1 MFQTENGNHPKVVG
15 SSGSGYLPYTRI
27 RQEISHLGLSKI
39 GENLKQKTKRKKAL
53 LFMIYFTLSIGCAL
67 PKLKGE
73 EFGMGVPERAL
84 PASGMVTSDTK
95 ENETRRKPERGAGR
109 HAIANEKF
117 ATNGKHYPLGSL
129 PWFTP
134 SDSTKMYGLNFLSS
148 PVLVSD
154 VTDIGSGPVMWLK
167 ADAGVTGTTTVTNWA
182 DQTANGN
189 DAAHAT
195 AGPELVTD
203 AGNFNPGLRFD
214 AGTGSTGEYLTISGL
229 TLDASVEDLTVFV
242 VFNTADNTL
251 DQHILDQDN
260 SPSTTDVPMEVN
272 TAPGFSRLRSRYGQ
286 VTANYVAQNL
296 DNNTNYL
303 AGFTS
308 EQSDD
313 NNTTSNQL
321 LFFNGTRGNTGT
333 PTVESVTGGWILSSD
348 IPNDDLDGVIF
359 EVIVYDEV
367 LSDVDRVK
375 VESYLSL
382 KYGITLSNDNDGDA
396 TTGESLTGFVEGDY
410 LDPLGNKIWN
420 YTAAYHND
428 IAGIGYDESDFSQLK
443 SKSQSSNSIVT
454 IEDTNG
460 GATMGDPARGYLIWG
475 NDATVTTATTS
486 DVPAKIF
493 ERMTRVWR
501 TEYASGG
508 LDGVSIEFDLTGLGY
523 DGNTVDDFALII
535 STSATMASGAL
546 TTPTSFASSILTFD
560 NIDFTSGSTS
570 FFTLS
575 LGTIAPGGVGGG
587 LYSWFKADAGV
598 TGTAPV
604 TNWTDQALTGIDAQH
619 ATKGPDFVSSI
630 MNFNPALLFDRTV
643 KEELRF
649 EIDLNPSETDLTV
662 FTPFIPTRTPG
673 NSNQSSILAQET
685 GDVGGAGGRPIVQL
699 HLTSGLRNR
708 FENSATIFW
717 DDGYVL
723 DSLQYLSFSSLQTDD
738 NDKVSSLKLYK
749 NGVANGAFTPD
760 VETANG
766 AWKIG
771 NNRNTGMP
779 FSGYI
784 PEIIVYD
791 EVLSDPNRKR
801 VDSYLAIKY
810 GATLDNT
817 GGGTNGDY
825 VDSDGTTYWSATT
838 NAGYHKNV
846 AGIGNDL
853 NSGLTQKQSKSIVNG
868 TIVTIGLDDDVT
880 PDGLE
885 TSNANNDG
893 SFSADNSYMAW
904 GSDGASFVAVDG
916 DPATDEIPTGV
927 NSRLNRQWRVQ
938 EIGTVGT
945 VTVQF
950 DLSTIPRA
958 DNETDIVLVVS
969 DEENFASGTATITIV
984 VQSFVTA
991 ADNLANF
998 RVDLPNG
1005 AYFTLGSAEFNALP
1019 ITMLSFA
1026 GKAASDHVMLDW
1038 STASEVNNSFFDV
1051 ERRTVSGTFERIGS
1065 VVGAGNSSDIQEYSF
1080 QDGSPKSGVNHYR
1093 VVDFSESGERGY
1105 SEMVMVEFSIPKQEP
1120 VPLKLYPNPVSQ
1132 GSEFVLDL
1140 THVQE
1145 EFELQM
1151 FDTNGQFI
1159 LSKTKYNDGQILIPT
1174 SGMKPGIYMVKCIE
1188 SNGKQSYGKI
1198 IVTN

>member
-1 MFQTENGNHPKVVG
+1 MFQINQWNRQRMVCF
-15 SSGSGYLPYTRI
+15 SGSGDKPCARGRTKKTT
-27 RQEISHLGLSKI
+27 LSQNET
-39 GENLKQKTKRKKAL
+39 GEKTKQEERNKKAL
-53 LFMIYFTLSIGCAL
+53 LLMIYFTLSIGL
-67 PKLKGE
+67 TSPGLKAEGLSAE
-73 EFGMGVPERAL
+73 VSMRRLDPTETVTYSAEKNRDKSEKKPVSPARKKSTLKTDSLRATRAL
-84 PASGMVTSDTK
+84 PS
-95 ENETRRKPERGAGR
+95 N
-109 HAIANEKF
+109 
-117 ATNGKHYPLGSL
+117 
-129 PWFTP
+129 
-134 SDSTKMYGLNFLSS
+134 
-148 PVLVSD
+148 
-154 VTDIGSGPVMWLK
+154 VTDIGSGPVLWLK
-167 ADAGVTGTTTVTNWA
+167 AGAGITGTTTVTNWA
-182 DQTANGN
+182 DQSGNGN
-189 DAAHAT
+189 DATHAT

-203 AGNFNPGLRFD
+203 AANFNPGLRFD
-214 AGTGSTGEYLTISGL
+214 AGTNSTGEYLTIPGL

-251 DQHILDQDN
+251 DQHVLDQDN
-260 SPSTTDVPMEVN
+260 SPAFTFVPMEID
-272 TAPGFSRLRSRYGQ
+272 AGSGFSRLRSRYGST
-286 VTANYVAQNL
+286 TANYVTQNL
-296 DNNTNYL
+296 DNNTTFL
-303 AGFTS
+303 ADFTS

-313 NNTTSNQL
+313 NNTISNQL
-321 LFFNGTRGNTGT
+321 LFFNGTRGNTST
-333 PTVESVTGGWILSSD
+333 PTVASVTGGWILSSD

-428 IAGIGYDESDFSQLK
+428 ITGIGYDESDFSQLK
-443 SKSQSSNSIVT
+443 SKSHNINSIVT

-460 GATMGDPARGYLIWG
+460 GATMGDPTRGYLIWG

-501 TEYASGG
+501 TEYTSGG

-535 STSATMASGAL
+535 STSATMANGTL
-546 TTPTSFASSILTFD
+546 TAPTSFTSSVLTFD

-604 TNWTDQALTGIDAQH
+604 TNWTDQAFTGIDAQH
-619 ATKGPDFVSSI
+619 ATKGPEYVGSI
-630 MNFNPALLFDRTV
+630 MNFNPALEFDRSL

-673 NSNQSSILAQET
+673 NSGQSCILAQET
-685 GDVGGAGGRPIVQL
+685 GNLGGAGGRPVVQL

-708 FENSATIFW
+708 YENVTTTFW

-749 NGVANGAFTPD
+749 NGVANGAYAPD

-771 NNRNTGMP
+771 NNRNTGQP

-784 PEIIVYD
+784 PEIIIYD
-791 EVLSDPNRKR
+791 EVLSDPNRQR
-801 VDSYLAIKY
+801 VDSYLALKY

-825 VDSDGTTYWSATT
+825 VDSDGTTYWSATS
-838 NAGYHKNV
+838 NSGYHNNV
-846 AGIGNDL
+846 SGIGRDSNSDL
-853 NSGLTQKQSKSIVNG
+853 EQKQSKSIKTG
-868 TIVTIGLDDDVT
+868 TLVTIGLDDDASA
-880 PDGLE
+880 DGLE
-885 TSNANNDG
+885 TNNADNDG
-893 SFSADNSYMAW
+893 TFSVDNSFLVW
-904 GSDGASFVAVDG
+904 GTDRASFNPEAS
-916 DPATDEIPTGV
+916 DPGLAQIPSGV
-927 NSRLNRQWRVQ
+927 NSRLNRQWRIQ
-938 EIGTVGT
+938 ETGTLGT

-950 DLSTIPRA
+950 DLTDIPNS
-958 DNETDIVLVVS
+958 DSEGDIVLIIS
-969 DEENFASGTATITIV
+969 DEVDFTSGTATVSTV
-984 VQSFVTA
+984 TQSFVTA
-991 ADNLANF
+991 ADNLVNF
-998 RVDLPNG
+998 RIDFPDG
-1005 AYFTLGSAEFNALP
+1005 AYFTLGSAEENALP
-1019 ITMLSFA
+1019 IAMLSFE
-1026 GKAASDHVMLDW
+1026 GKSFPDHIKLVW
-1038 STASEVNNSFFDV
+1038 STSSEVNNAFFNI
-1051 ERRTVSGTFERIGS
+1051 ERRTAAGTFERVGS
-1065 VVGAGNSSDIQEYSF
+1065 VSGAGNSSSIQDYVF
-1080 QDGSPKSGVNHYR
+1080 QDDSPEQGDNYYR
-1093 VVDFSESGERGY
+1093 IVDFSGSGKEGY
-1105 SEMVMVEFSIPKQEP
+1105 SEMIRVFFDDLDTLLTR
-1120 VPLKLYPNPVSQ
+1120 LKIYPNPVIS
-1132 GSEFVLDL
+1132 GGDFELDL
-1140 THVQE
+1140 SGISRAFQ
-1145 EFELQM
+1145 FQM
-1151 FDTNGQFI
+1151 YDVNGQ
-1159 LSKTKYNDGQILIPT
+1159 LQLNKTYDKGRQLRIST
-1174 SGMKPGIYMVKCIE
+1174 MGMKPGIYMLKCMQ
-1188 SNGKQSYGKI
+1188 SNGRQSYGKLNI
-1198 IVTN
+1198 TN